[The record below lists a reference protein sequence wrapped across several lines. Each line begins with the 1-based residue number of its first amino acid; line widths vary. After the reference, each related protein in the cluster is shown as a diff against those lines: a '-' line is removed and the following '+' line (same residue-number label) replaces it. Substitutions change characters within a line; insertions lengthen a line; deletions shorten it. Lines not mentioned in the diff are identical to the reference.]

1 MRSYPSILLISLLV
15 ATACA
20 RPDDAPVAE
29 GARGSPGLPDDGFVE
44 VRGARL
50 AYDVLGGGPGVPAL
64 FIHGG
69 PGGTGCGFTLA
80 LDGLSRTRPVI
91 VYDQIGSGYSSR
103 IPEDRR
109 SDFTDFERFLE
120 EIEALRA
127 ELRLDEVHLVGSS
140 WGSAVAL
147 EYLLEG
153 AAQGVRSVT
162 FVGPYFSTERWLAD
176 TDELIETLS
185 EASQA
190 AIAEA
195 VARGEF
201 DTPAFQAA
209 NQEFAGQYGVRT
221 PQDRIDWGACE
232 LQPPG
237 NSGMYEFMWGPSEF
251 VSTGTLRDYD
261 RIARLPEV
269 RVPTLFIRG
278 EYDEPSDA
286 TVAEYRSL
294 VPGARYETIPEAGH
308 GVYID
313 QPEVFDALLVEF
325 LASVEGG

>member
-1 MRSYPSILLISLLV
+1 MTTRRAPFLILAAL
-15 ATACA
+15 ATACS
-20 RPDDAPVAE
+20 APPAGSLE
-29 GARGSPGLPDDGFVE
+29 GLDPMPDDGFVV

-69 PGGTGCGFTLA
+69 PGGTGCGFTLS
-80 LDGLSRTRPVI
+80 LDALSRTRPVI

-109 SDFTDFERFLE
+109 SDFTDFGRFLE
-120 EIEALRA
+120 EIDALRA
-127 ELRLDEVHLVGSS
+127 ELGLDEVHLVGSS

-153 AAQGVRSVT
+153 ASAGVRSVS
-162 FVGPYFSTERWLAD
+162 FVGPFFSTERWLAD
-176 TDELIETLS
+176 TDALIETLS
-185 EASQA
+185 EPSRE

-195 VARGEF
+195 VASGHF
-201 DTPAFQAA
+201 ATPAFQEA
-209 NQEFAGQYGVRT
+209 NREFASLYGVRT
-221 PQDRIDWGACE
+221 PVDEIDFGACDLE
-232 LQPPG
+232 PG
-237 NSGMYEFMWGPSEF
+237 GDSGMYEFMWGPSEF

-269 RVPTLFIRG
+269 RVPTLFVRG
-278 EYDEPSDA
+278 EFDEPSDA
-286 TVAEYRSL
+286 TVAEYQAMI
-294 VPGARYETIPEAGH
+294 PGARYETIPDAGH

-313 QPEVFDALLVEF
+313 QPGAFDAVMVEF

>member
-1 MRSYPSILLISLLV
+1 MKTRYAPFLILAGLAAACSAPPARSV
-15 ATACA
+15 
-20 RPDDAPVAE
+20 DDLD
-29 GARGSPGLPDDGFVE
+29 RMPDDGFVE
-44 VRGARL
+44 VRGARV

-69 PGGTGCGFTLA
+69 PGGTGCGFTLS
-80 LDGLSRTRPVI
+80 LDELSRTRPVI

-109 SDFTDFERFLE
+109 PDFTDFARFLE
-120 EIEALRA
+120 EIDALRA
-127 ELRLDEVHLVGSS
+127 ELNLEEVHLVGSS
-140 WGSAVAL
+140 WGTAVAL

-153 AAQGVRSVT
+153 ASDGVRSVT

-176 TDELIETLS
+176 TDALIETLS
-185 EASQA
+185 EPSQA

-195 VARGEF
+195 VASGEF

-209 NQEFAGQYGVRT
+209 DAEFAGLYGIRT
-221 PQDRIDWGACE
+221 PRDQIDFGACTLE
-232 LQPPG
+232 PPG

-269 RVPTLFIRG
+269 RVPTLFVRG
-278 EYDEPSDA
+278 EFDEPSDA
-286 TVAEYRSL
+286 TVAEYQAMI
-294 VPGARYETIPEAGH
+294 PGARYETIPDAGH

-313 QPEVFDALLVEF
+313 QPEAFDAVMVEF

>member
-1 MRSYPSILLISLLV
+1 MGGP
-15 ATACA
+15 
-20 RPDDAPVAE
+20 
-29 GARGSPGLPDDGFVE
+29 GSSSSALPDDGFVE
-44 VRGARL
+44 VRGSRL
-50 AYDVLGGGPGVPAL
+50 AYDVIGGGPGVPVL

-80 LDGLSRTRPVI
+80 LDALSRTRPVI

-109 SDFTDFERFLE
+109 DDFTDFGRFLA
-120 EIEALRA
+120 EIDAIRA
-127 ELRLDEVHLVGSS
+127 ELNLEEVHLVGSS
-140 WGSAVAL
+140 WGTAVAL

-153 AAQGVRSVT
+153 ASDGVRSVS
-162 FVGPYFSTERWLAD
+162 FVGPYFSTERWLSD
-176 TDELIETLS
+176 TDALIETLS
-185 EASQA
+185 ESSQT
-190 AIAEA
+190 AIADA

-209 NQEFAGQYGVRT
+209 DQEFASMYGVRT
-221 PQDRIDWGACE
+221 PRDEIDLVACE
-232 LQPPG
+232 IQPAG

-261 RIARLPEV
+261 RISRLPEV
-269 RVPTLFIRG
+269 QVPTLFVRG

-286 TVAEYRSL
+286 TVAEYQSMI
-294 VPGARYETIPEAGH
+294 PGARYETIPEAGH
-308 GVYID
+308 GVFVD
-313 QPEVFDALLVEF
+313 QPEIFDALLVEF